1 MGRKVSNTKYTR
13 LAPPAPESYTPE
25 QEKAAEAFFALRNEP
40 PFGPFG
46 LLLNSPELMTHVQKL
61 GEYLRYR
68 SSMGQTLS
76 ELAVLITARETSQD
90 YEWFLHQP
98 IAVKAGIKRE
108 ITDAIRD
115 GKRPSGMS
123 EDEALVYDFSI
134 ELHRTKN
141 VSGELYNRA
150 LERFGPQGVVD
161 LIGTNGYYALLALQ
175 LNAHKMPLPEGAKGL
190 PRL

>member
-1 MGRKVSNTKYTR
+1 MSNENYTR
-13 LAPPAPESYTPE
+13 LAPPPPERYTPE
-25 QEKAAEAFFALRNEP
+25 QKKAAAEFFALRKEP

-46 LLLNSPELMTHVQKL
+46 LLLNSPELMTLIQKL

-68 SSMGQTLS
+68 SSIGQTLS

-98 IAVKAGIKRE
+98 IAMKAGVRQE
-108 ITDAIRD
+108 IADAIRD
-115 GKRPSGMS
+115 GRRPEDMS
-123 EDEALVYDFSI
+123 EDEALIYDFSI

-141 VSGELYNRA
+141 VSDALYARA
-150 LERFGPQGVVD
+150 LKRFGPQGVVD
-161 LIGTNGYYALLALQ
+161 LIGTNGYYALLAMQ

-190 PRL
+190 PKP

>member
-1 MGRKVSNTKYTR
+1 MPNEKYTR
-13 LAPPAPESYTPE
+13 LAPPAPERYTPA
-25 QEKAAEAFFALRNEP
+25 QKQAADAFFALRKEP

-46 LLLNSPELMTHVQKL
+46 LLLNSPELMTLVQKL

-68 SSMGQTLS
+68 SSIGQTLS
-76 ELAVLITARETSQD
+76 ELAVLITARECSQD

-98 IAVKAGIKRE
+98 IAVKSGIKQE
-108 ITDAIRD
+108 ITDAIQS
-115 GKRPSGMS
+115 GKRPENMS

-141 VSGELYNRA
+141 VSDALYTRA
-150 LERFGPQGVVD
+150 LKRFGPQGVVD
-161 LIGTNGYYALLALQ
+161 LIGTNGYYTLLAMQ
-175 LNAHKMPLPEGAKGL
+175 LNAHKMPLPDGAKGL

>member
-1 MGRKVSNTKYTR
+1 MSKDNYTR
-13 LAPPAPESYTPE
+13 LAPPAPERYSPA
-25 QEKAAEAFFALRNEP
+25 QKKAAEEFFALRKEP

-46 LLLNSPELMTHVQKL
+46 LLLNSPELMTLIQKL

-76 ELAVLITARETSQD
+76 ELAVLITARECSQD

-98 IAVKAGIKRE
+98 IAVKAGVKKE

-115 GKRPSGMS
+115 GKRPQDMT

-141 VSGELYNRA
+141 VSDALYARA
-150 LERFGPQGVVD
+150 LKRFGPQGVVD
-161 LIGTNGYYALLALQ
+161 LIGTNGYYTLLAMQ

-190 PRL
+190 PALRR